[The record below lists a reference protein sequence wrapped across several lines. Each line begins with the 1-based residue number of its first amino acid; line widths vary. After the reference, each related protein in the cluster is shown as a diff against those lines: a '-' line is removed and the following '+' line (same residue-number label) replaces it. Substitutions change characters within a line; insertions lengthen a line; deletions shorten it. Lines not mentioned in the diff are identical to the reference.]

1 MKTRND
7 GRRGQPGDPCAL
19 VLFGASGDLA
29 KRKLFPALLN
39 LKRSGLLSN
48 EVAVLGLATSE
59 MTSEAFRARVGAEI
73 ASSGP
78 WLMAE
83 TPTSAC
89 DFRVTTSAGRPSP
102 ECRRNLSG
110 SARDLPSV
118 RGVTASI
125 LLVFALGTGS
135 PQAAPRPESPASP
148 RLAVIIAIDGLGWA
162 RLEQYRPWFV
172 AGFKRLLDEGQV
184 ETACRYRH
192 LNTETGPG
200 HSSLSTGAPPRVT
213 GIVANRWFEQNP
225 DGSIRS
231 VQAAFPSGP
240 GIPGSVQGTAVAGPG
255 NLRVPTIGDQL
266 LAEHPDSRV
275 VSVSGKDRSAILLAG
290 RDRRH
295 SVYWY
300 NTDTGLFTT
309 SSAYSP
315 GPAARAV
322 VDRFTAQA
330 HLPVRFG
337 FRWDKLPITGDA
349 PAVPAAAWP
358 VAGPDLFDF
367 QIPVN
372 GMGFP
377 HDYRLNPGGYF
388 AALYQSPAIDE
399 LVADLAVAFLE
410 DDGLRLGREA
420 TPDILA
426 LSFSAQDVVSHVY
439 GIESEENL
447 DVMRRLD
454 VQLGRV
460 LAAVDRASGGHAV
473 VALSA
478 DHGFATIPEAERARN
493 PGFRGA
499 RLVYGPRTFPNVV
512 DRLNRLLASD
522 LCLDPR
528 SAPVFAGDGWNL
540 IYNRPA
546 LPLTTVEG
554 SCGPAGRTVDRQA
567 LDESLVRVA
576 PRFFSDEI
584 EKVLPVSQSGR
595 WPASDAVTEFAR
607 NDLDLER
614 SGDAFLVPRMFV
626 QMSPDPGR
634 GSGHGTHHEYD
645 IHVPLIFWGRPF
657 PASRSDEATT
667 PYDLAPTLAS
677 FLGLRL
683 PDAVGRCLS
692 TPLHP

>member
-1 MKTRND
+1 
-7 GRRGQPGDPCAL
+7 
-19 VLFGASGDLA
+19 
-29 KRKLFPALLN
+29 
-39 LKRSGLLSN
+39 
-48 EVAVLGLATSE
+48 
-59 MTSEAFRARVGAEI
+59 
-73 ASSGP
+73 
-78 WLMAE
+78 MAE
-83 TPTSAC
+83 MPPSAC
-89 DFRVTTSAGRPSP
+89 DFRVTGGLRIRHPTVTGNAWDSHPASLASP
-102 ECRRNLSG
+102 
-110 SARDLPSV
+110 D
-118 RGVTASI
+118 VTASI
-125 LLVFALGTGS
+125 FLVLALGAGTQTAS
-135 PQAAPRPESPASP
+135 PRPESPASP

-225 DGSIRS
+225 DGSIRP
-231 VQAAFPSGP
+231 VQAAFPSTP
-240 GIPGSVQGTAVAGPG
+240 GVPGSAQGTAIAGPG
-255 NLRVPTIGDQL
+255 NLRVPTVGDQL
-266 LAEHPDSRV
+266 LAEHPESRV
-275 VSVSGKDRSAILLAG
+275 VSISGKDRSAILLAG

-300 NTDTGLFTT
+300 NTDAGIFTT

-315 GPAARAV
+315 GPAARAIV
-322 VDRFTAQA
+322 ERFTAQA
-330 HLPVRFG
+330 RLPVRFG
-337 FRWDKLPITGDA
+337 LRWDKLPITGDA

-358 VAGPDLFDF
+358 VAGPELFDF

-388 AALYQSPAIDE
+388 AALYASPAIDE

-410 DDGLRLGREA
+410 DEGLRLGRGA
-420 TPDILA
+420 APDILA

-460 LAAVDRASGGHAV
+460 LDAIERASDGQAV

-499 RLVYGPRTFPNVV
+499 RLAYGPRTFPNVV

-528 SAPVFAGDGWNL
+528 STPVYASEGWNL

-546 LPLTTVEG
+546 LPLRTVEG
-554 SCGPAGRTVDRQA
+554 PCGPAQRPIDREA

-576 PRFFSDEI
+576 PRFFTEEI
-584 EKVLPVSQSGR
+584 EMVLPVSRSAR
-595 WPASDAVTEFAR
+595 WAASDAVTEFAR

-657 PASRSDEATT
+657 QASRSDEATT

-677 FLGLRL
+677 LLGLRL
-683 PDAVGRCLS
+683 PDAVGHSLS
-692 TPLHP
+692 GPLVTGTPPAATPAPTRGRPIRP